1 VANLMG
7 AVSSMPAVIMFA
19 MLCPPGSEGL
29 IYAGLT
35 TVANVADT
43 VAADIGSACTL
54 IWDVGNTT
62 ISGGDFTGVLNLAI
76 LTTCLS
82 VFPLCMVWVLPD
94 SKEELRCLRDAKET
108 SVVGGAV
115 LLTVVGVSLVATI
128 VASIVLIWA

>member
-1 VANLMG
+1 
-7 AVSSMPAVIMFA
+7 
-19 MLCPPGSEGL
+19 MLLHS
-29 IYAGLT
+29 
-35 TVANVADT
+35 
-43 VAADIGSACTL
+43 VAANIGASFTL
-54 IWDVGNTT
+54 IWDVSNVT
-62 ISGGDFTGVLNLAI
+62 ISQGDYSGVLNLAI

-115 LLTVVGVSLVATI
+115 LLAVVGVSLVATI